1 MARAVSKIERD
12 VINSLKEQNQILTET
27 VKQKDEAIKAKDE
40 LLNLRKDN
48 IANLERNVEQVNK
61 KLDNLEQNGRRR
73 SVRMF
78 NVPQLPDRP
87 C

>member
-12 VINSLKEQNQILTET
+12 VINPLKEQNQILTET

-40 LLNLRKDN
+40 LLNLRKDT